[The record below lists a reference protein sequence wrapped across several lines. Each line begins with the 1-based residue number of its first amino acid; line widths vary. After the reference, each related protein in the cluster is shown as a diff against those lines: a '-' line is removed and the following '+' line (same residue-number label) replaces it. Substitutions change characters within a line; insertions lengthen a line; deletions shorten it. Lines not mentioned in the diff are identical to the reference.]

1 MTVPTPQASVRYFDK
16 DGKLTPEGLQF
27 FLQLTN
33 TLRETKAKVDAAH
46 P

>member
-33 TLRETKAKVDAAH
+33 TLRATEEKVNNAH